1 VQEDGRIID
10 EERMIYLQDHVAA
23 MAESIKD
30 GATIIGYTWW
40 GPIDIVSAGTGE
52 MEKRYGFIYVDK
64 QNDGSGD
71 LSRHK
76 KASFDYYKQVIES
89 NGDHLDYRAYVKEAD

>member
-1 VQEDGRIID
+1 
-10 EERMIYLQDHVAA
+10 MAYLKDHVKA

-30 GATIIGYTWW
+30 GATILGYTWW

-71 LSRHK
+71 LSRKK
-76 KASFDYYKQVIES
+76 KASFAYYQQVIATNGEALAYES
-89 NGDHLDYRAYVKEAD
+89 FLKGGK